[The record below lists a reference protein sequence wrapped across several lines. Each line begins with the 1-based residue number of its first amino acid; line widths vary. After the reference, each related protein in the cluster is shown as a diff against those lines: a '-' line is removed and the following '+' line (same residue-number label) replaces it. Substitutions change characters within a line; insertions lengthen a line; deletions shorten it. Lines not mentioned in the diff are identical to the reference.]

1 MQTSRDPGDP
11 ASKQA
16 LRRSWEQ
23 DSRRGA
29 CVRRSSP
36 ESLVLESREPAAREG
51 ADGVDQHLNPY
62 FSCLT

>member
-1 MQTSRDPGDP
+1 VLAMQTSRDAGDP

-16 LRRSWEQ
+16 LGRGWEQ
-23 DSRRGA
+23 GGRRGA

-36 ESLVLESREPAAREG
+36 ESLVLESGEPAAGEG

-62 FSCLT
+62 F